1 MDIQKAS
8 KELLSNARL
17 LPRHTFTL
25 FRNDVS
31 QIVNQLDSLERY
43 IQSSE
48 SASPE
53 NDSIQLRLSEVH
65 FILSE
70 CRYHQFCTIA
80 IYLLIIVSF
89 SAFLFWI

>member
-43 IQSSE
+43 LQSSE

-70 CRYHQFCTIA
+70 CRYHQFCTIV
-80 IYLLIIVSF
+80 IYLLIVVSF